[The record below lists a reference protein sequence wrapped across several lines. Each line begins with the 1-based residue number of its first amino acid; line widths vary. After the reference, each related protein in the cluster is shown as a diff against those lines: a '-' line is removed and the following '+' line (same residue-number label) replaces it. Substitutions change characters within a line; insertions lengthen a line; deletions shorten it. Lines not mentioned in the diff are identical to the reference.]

1 MQEAQIQ
8 NFTCENLV
16 FMDEENWDEFV
27 TAVFFMMGSKRGW
40 LKYPYMAKL
49 FAAFTNTAGSN

>member
-8 NFTCENLV
+8 CGNLV

-27 TAVFFMMGSKRGW
+27 TAVFFIMGS
-40 LKYPYMAKL
+40 
-49 FAAFTNTAGSN
+49 

>member
-16 FMDEENWDEFV
+16 FIDEENWDEFNRCL
-27 TAVFFMMGSKRGW
+27 FIMGS
-40 LKYPYMAKL
+40 
-49 FAAFTNTAGSN
+49 

>member
-8 NFTCENLV
+8 KFTCENLV

-27 TAVFFMMGSKRGW
+27 TAILFIMGS
-40 LKYPYMAKL
+40 
-49 FAAFTNTAGSN
+49 

>member
-16 FMDEENWDEFV
+16 FTDEENWDEFV
-27 TAVFFMMGSKRGW
+27 TAVFFIMGS
-40 LKYPYMAKL
+40 
-49 FAAFTNTAGSN
+49 